1 MIFESVLESRLT
13 ELIEGMGVDEQYE
26 IYKEYCM
33 NTSNYDDEPFVCDES
48 TLDDLCYGMR
58 PSEIVERY
66 GDIDFSWDYFI
77 DGIYGVEEWCGI
89 DYVSDVVDYIMRNED
104 NLMNNEIWDL
114 LDNFNK
120 ELYDYIYEIYEND
133 STLVFEELKDLV
145 IESIKD
151 DFDMDNDEIESE
163 MEEIEYFINEYIDDN
178 TETEDEE

>member
-26 IYKEYCM
+26 IYREYCI
-33 NTSNYDDEPFVCDES
+33 NTNNYDDEPLVCDEYTFDS
-48 TLDDLCYGMR
+48 LCYGMK
-58 PSEIVERY
+58 PSEIVENY

-104 NLMNNEIWDL
+104 NLTNSEIWNL
-114 LDNFNK
+114 LDDFDK
-120 ELYDYIYEIYEND
+120 ELEDYVYEICENN
-133 STLVFEELKDLV
+133 STLVFEELKDLI

-151 DFDMDNDEIESE
+151 DFDIDNDEIESE
-163 MEEIEYFINEYIDDN
+163 MEEIEYFINEYIDN
-178 TETEDEE
+178 NEE